1 MLLKCTIVCVV
12 LSMSNF
18 FVPIL
23 SDNRESHEED
33 IIQRVEPKDQR
44 AKYVADPDHHEF
56 YQPKNSETARG
67 NRNHWSNDS
76 DPTEMDEEAI
86 DHEEYMRKVAE
97 GPTTSK
103 KSESSTAFTLE
114 TLTEEPSKAPPTTSD
129 TIVANSENM
138 VQIPEGKVL
147 FYFPMLESK
156 SGDRLPSVI
165 GVPLAS
171 LERGPQSTDML
182 NNRMSGSSIFNKPKE
197 KTSLND
203 GSEDLNPNKLFSCVP
218 RYGCR
223 MGLVCVDGLCHGC
236 ESTQECYGNEICV
249 LGKPLIKFAM
259 GLSLGIGGGTQARA
273 HSKINRSVSPRQSSA
288 HAQELVG
295 LERLI
300 GYMGQHFPEGTKRC
314 VECGWISTIDKQK
327 RSLGNVFRSQYPN
340 EGLSRTLF
348 RRTTDDSQIKIRFI
362 NISPLE
368 IEIVSRN
375 DQGHVTPLGTLSPPV
390 KVSNCKAWTDVSV
403 TGGVI
408 LEAWSKEEPQ
418 RYLYVGGRTEAKAS
432 KEWSVQESGVLVPIA
447 CQRHRFDLVENRA
460 YDNGELDDWCF

>member
-203 GSEDLNPNKLFSCVP
+203 GSEDLN
-218 RYGCR
+218 
-223 MGLVCVDGLCHGC
+223 
-236 ESTQECYGNEICV
+236 
-249 LGKPLIKFAM
+249 
-259 GLSLGIGGGTQARA
+259 LGIGGGTQARA

-314 VECGWISTIDKQK
+314 V
-327 RSLGNVFRSQYPN
+327 
-340 EGLSRTLF
+340 
-348 RRTTDDSQIKIRFI
+348 
-362 NISPLE
+362 
-368 IEIVSRN
+368 
-375 DQGHVTPLGTLSPPV
+375 
-390 KVSNCKAWTDVSV
+390 
-403 TGGVI
+403 GGVI

-460 YDNGELDDWCF
+460 YDNGQSMTPALLMRMSILSSEATRASAHSRTDLRDAKSSRLTSTCPPVFSLISAAASSPFSTDRQMMTTSFPFKALELLEPFMGPFIHRMKKKSNNATTKMNKMIPPIIAPANAPPSIMVAL